1 MVGLLGIGTRIWF
14 DSTRGLVTLAVR
26 ENELRVE
33 YLGASV
39 RRIKAGE
46 FVFAAILAGHHSVVA
61 VFVAAFVLEMDA
73 LGNVL
78 VAAACNAGVPSFT
91 SPARAPARIE
101 QAMALTGAP
110 ELLLLDEPTSGV
122 SVEETFPMM
131 DTIVEALGDEVTV
144 LTAQSELNHSAS
156 MLDAEIRIER
166 GANAAG

>member
-61 VFVAAFVLEMDA
+61 VFVAAFVLEMVRSFSNLCFPNTWQPA
-73 LGNVL
+73 LGVFL
-78 VAAACNAGVPSFT
+78 LAAIRFLPNGIGSLWTRRRKAPPGG
-91 SPARAPARIE
+91 AR
-101 QAMALTGAP
+101 
-110 ELLLLDEPTSGV
+110 
-122 SVEETFPMM
+122 
-131 DTIVEALGDEVTV
+131 
-144 LTAQSELNHSAS
+144 
-156 MLDAEIRIER
+156 
-166 GANAAG
+166 